1 MSVYEII
8 TDQIIKKLEEGV
20 VPWRKTWVN
29 GLPSNFVSKRAY
41 TGMNSLLLGLSD
53 FKSPYWLTFKQCNG
67 LGGRVKKDSKSTQ
80 IIFWNVVDNNRKKD
94 KDDSDKIFILRY
106 FNVYNTDQ
114 CEGLEVENPV
124 KVPCNKLGACEEI
137 HDGYKT
143 CPKIETAHKA
153 FYAPKSDFIG
163 MPDRENFD
171 SSEDYYAVL
180 FHEMGHSTGH
190 ESRLNRKEVVG
201 CQPFGSESYSK
212 EELVAELTSAFL
224 CGTVGIAPA
233 IIDNAAS
240 YIQNWKS
247 ALKEDSKLI
256 ISAASKAQKAA
267 DYIRCPVIGCDST
280 CKH

>member
-53 FKSPYWLTFKQCNG
+53 FESPYWLTFKQCNA
-67 LGGRVKKDSKSTQ
+67 LGGRVKKDCKATQ
-80 IIFWNVVDNNRKKD
+80 IIFWNIVENKKKKD
-94 KDDSDKIFILRY
+94 KDDKDKIFILRY
-106 FNVYNTDQ
+106 HNVYNTDQ
-114 CEGLEVENPV
+114 CEGLSIPDSDLTQPIDKIKVCENVV
-124 KVPCNKLGACEEI
+124 KN
-137 HDGYKT
+137 YKT
-143 CPKIETAHKA
+143 CPPINATANA
-153 FYAPKSDFIG
+153 FYAPKRDSIG
-163 MPDRENFD
+163 MPTINNFTN
-171 SSEDYYAVL
+171 SESYYSVL

-190 ESRLNRKEVVG
+190 ESRLDRKEVVG

-267 DYIRCPVIGCDST
+267 DFILNIKRDQ
-280 CKH
+280 